1 MPGVRIRALIRI
13 LLLSLVI
20 QGCASSY
27 SVVEFEVLEPA
38 NVSFPAYV
46 NQLLFLN
53 RAPITVDVWSE
64 QNQIGMDIRQLVL
77 LDTLIINNL
86 FRGVQDVMRR
96 SPIQTFHH
104 PIWLSDRRTDTTF
117 LEDKVLTKR
126 EVMEMCDTLGGDAVI
141 SLELYT
147 IGMDQ
152 HFDYYRD
159 APDEV
164 QNQYFEVFNRVKW
177 NIHLPASPRP
187 FDTYTTVDTL
197 FFPAILDGEFLEF
210 SPGVDMIRE
219 LFYESGSKYGSYLV
233 PVWNRASRILYSKG
247 DDSLKV
253 AGKYTDEGDWE
264 HAFSIW
270 NNLTESDDS
279 TLVAKSYHNMAVYF
293 ELEDK
298 LDSASMMVDLS
309 LEHDTL
315 EPVSLYREELDIR
328 LLNRKDILS
337 QVRLP

>member
-1 MPGVRIRALIRI
+1 MLSVRIRSLIQI
-13 LLLSLVI
+13 FLLSLVI
-20 QGCASSY
+20 QGCAGSY

-38 NVSFPAYV
+38 TVNFPEHV

-53 RAPITVDVWSE
+53 RAPITVDTWSE
-64 QNQIGMDIRQLVL
+64 QNQVGMEPRQLVL

-86 FRGVQDVMRR
+86 FRGVQDVLRQ
-96 SPIQTFHH
+96 SPIQTFHR
-104 PIWLSDRRTDTTF
+104 PIWLSERRTDTTL

-126 EVMEMCDTLGGDAVI
+126 EVMEICSDMRGDAII
-141 SLELYT
+141 SLEMYT

-152 HFDYYRD
+152 HFDYYKD
-159 APDEV
+159 ASDEV
-164 QNQYFEVFNRVKW
+164 QNQYFEVFNSVKW
-177 NIHLPASPRP
+177 NIHLPENPRP

-197 FFPAILDGEFLEF
+197 FFPAIIDGVFLDF

-219 LFYESGSKYGSYLV
+219 LFYDSGSKYGSYLV
-233 PVWNRASRILYSKG
+233 PVWNRTSRILYRKG

-253 AGKYTDEGDWE
+253 AIKHTDEGDWE

-270 NNLTESDDS
+270 DHLSKSGDS
-279 TLVAKSYHNMAVYF
+279 TLVAKSYHNMAVFF

-298 LDSASMMVDLS
+298 LDSASMMVNLS

-315 EPVSLYREELDIR
+315 DPVSLYREELDIR
-328 LLNRKDILS
+328 LLNKKDIER
-337 QVRLP
+337 QVRVR